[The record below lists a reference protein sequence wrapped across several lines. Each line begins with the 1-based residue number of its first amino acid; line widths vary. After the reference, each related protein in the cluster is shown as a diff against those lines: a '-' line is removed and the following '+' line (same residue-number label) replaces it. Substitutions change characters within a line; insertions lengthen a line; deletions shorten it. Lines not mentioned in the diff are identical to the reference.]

1 MFKQFSMFVAAVS
14 LLGACGSDAGGG
26 AGSGSAKAS
35 GSAAAKTSAAPAK
48 SAAATATASAVAD
61 APKAEMVEKELD
73 KVAAFKGWVAKGPA
87 DADVME
93 DLGGVRIATK
103 KVMGPG
109 SFDLAFKLGKGD
121 FKPFKDGLVKGAE
134 ITKSKITFISDTPES
149 LEWTS
154 EAGTSKT
161 YSFRLSLKAG
171 KDEYTCYTV
180 SPRESEAEYKAH
192 KEACSTLMKKAD
204 AKK

>member
-134 ITKSKITFISDTPES
+134 ITKSKITF
-149 LEWTS
+149 
-154 EAGTSKT
+154 
-161 YSFRLSLKAG
+161 KA
-171 KDEYTCYTV
+171 
-180 SPRESEAEYKAH
+180 
-192 KEACSTLMKKAD
+192 
-204 AKK
+204 